1 LKLNGAYLLIVHAHG
16 ANITGGSIHIIRKNK
31 EVLVVAS
38 KEIGL
43 EVNADT
49 TKYMVM
55 SQDKNAG
62 RSHCINI
69 DNRSFER
76 MEEFR

>member
-31 EVLVVAS
+31 KVLVVAS